1 MMIKSNGFEFWDVGW
16 SKGAWELKYTGE
28 EKHMIIPKELI
39 DQAGEDVETVRLS
52 SETKDLESI
61 YIPENVK
68 DVWMGTLYAT
78 NSLKEIRVSE
88 ESPYLKSV
96 DGVLF
101 TKDGKKLIKMPPV
114 KSGRFD
120 IPEGTEE
127 IENSAFDK
135 SHLESVTFPKSL
147 KKIGSYAFS
156 GSKIRSA
163 VIPEGVE
170 EIEDNVFSQASDLEE
185 FELLGNTKIEYM
197 HMDMA
202 SEMEGR
208 ISGEGFFHTSEA
220 YILACLKVYP
230 DMDSYRRKFIA
241 AAKRGKREKILQ
253 YLMDTKPA
261 AEEQK
266 GTFETADL
274 DDGTISIK
282 KYEGNEEILNIPA
295 EIDGKKVTAIGDS
308 AFEKNE
314 YLMKVTLP
322 EGVTAVGKKAF
333 RGCISLEE
341 VSLPESCVS
350 IGREA
355 FFECKSMKKAN
366 LPKGIT
372 ILESKVFCDCVSLES
387 LTLPDGLVKIGNA
400 ALKNCDS
407 LNELL
412 LPDGLLSLGKE
423 SLYGC
428 GFNHGPVPEGGWGYG
443 LKEFYI
449 PASVKQIDD
458 GGSGIFACYPKAQE
472 LFGVFEPKM
481 MLKVVR
487 GSVAHRYASKKKIRF
502 TFV

>member
-1 MMIKSNGFEFWDVGW
+1 
-16 SKGAWELKYTGE
+16 
-28 EKHMIIPKELI
+28 
-39 DQAGEDVETVRLS
+39 
-52 SETKDLESI
+52 
-61 YIPENVK
+61 
-68 DVWMGTLYAT
+68 
-78 NSLKEIRVSE
+78 
-88 ESPYLKSV
+88 
-96 DGVLF
+96 
-101 TKDGKKLIKMPPV
+101 
-114 KSGRFD
+114 
-120 IPEGTEE
+120 
-127 IENSAFDK
+127 
-135 SHLESVTFPKSL
+135 
-147 KKIGSYAFS
+147 
-156 GSKIRSA
+156 
-163 VIPEGVE
+163 
-170 EIEDNVFSQASDLEE
+170 
-185 FELLGNTKIEYM
+185 
-197 HMDMA
+197 
-202 SEMEGR
+202 
-208 ISGEGFFHTSEA
+208 
-220 YILACLKVYP
+220 
-230 DMDSYRRKFIA
+230 
-241 AAKRGKREKILQ
+241 
-253 YLMDTKPA
+253 
-261 AEEQK
+261 
-266 GTFETADL
+266 
-274 DDGTISIK
+274 
-282 KYEGNEEILNIPA
+282 
-295 EIDGKKVTAIGDS
+295 
-308 AFEKNE
+308 
-314 YLMKVTLP
+314 MKVTLP

>member
-1 MMIKSNGFEFWDVGW
+1 MMIKSNGFEFWDCAW

-28 EKHMIIPKELI
+28 EKHMIIPGELI
-39 DQAGEDVETVRLS
+39 AQAGEDVETVRLS

-170 EIEDNVFSQASDLEE
+170 EIEDNVFSQAFDLEE
-185 FELLGNTKIEYM
+185 FELLGNTKIDI
-197 HMDMA
+197 DMA
-202 SEMEGR
+202 SEMEDR

-220 YILACLKVYP
+220 YTLACLKVYP
-230 DMDSYRRKFIA
+230 EIESCRRRFIA

-266 GTFETADL
+266 GTFETVDL

-282 KYEGNEEILNIPA
+282 KYEGNEEIINIPA

-341 VSLPESCVS
+341 VSLPESCV
-350 IGREA
+350 
-355 FFECKSMKKAN
+355 
-366 LPKGIT
+366 
-372 ILESKVFCDCVSLES
+372 SKVFCDCVSLES